1 MNGASGVPWSS
12 FLDYLRRDAPQPEAA
27 SAFLMSGFHYYVSQ
41 IEVSKK
47 GSIAIKGQHRPLIA
61 KETFWDVWTSEYMD
75 KNHALRHATPTPV
88 VGEHERMGLNKRP
101 PRGGIWEHKIYYAF
115 KVATPPGRELDK
127 YLLAQCK
134 LLPSHRLPPAI
145 ERVQADEGEGVLAKQ
160 FRDAWVQIKR
170 QHNREGQNSMP
181 ELYVKTILQAASKYT
196 IDKIDH
202 WPHSGTGRA
211 AVGPLGHVGNTNPY
225 THDWPGL
232 DDQRRLVRVGGTMKL
247 EKFFRTGHA

>member
-1 MNGASGVPWSS
+1 MRHSNLVLALFWAVASGLVLGTSRPDAGEVEPVSALSKRTPMFGGASSSGAGRSSTHQNEWIIRSFERYLPQGQQHMEAGQTYFFYTRVPWSS

-47 GSIAIKGQHRPLIA
+47 GSIAIKG
-61 KETFWDVWTSEYMD
+61 
-75 KNHALRHATPTPV
+75 
-88 VGEHERMGLNKRP
+88 EHERMGLNKRP

-127 YLLAQCK
+127 YLLAQ
-134 LLPSHRLPPAI
+134 S
-145 ERVQADEGEGVLAKQ
+145 KQ

-181 ELYVKTILQAASKYT
+181 ELN
-196 IDKIDH
+196 
-202 WPHSGTGRA
+202 W
-211 AVGPLGHVGNTNPY
+211 
-225 THDWPGL
+225 
-232 DDQRRLVRVGGTMKL
+232 
-247 EKFFRTGHA
+247 